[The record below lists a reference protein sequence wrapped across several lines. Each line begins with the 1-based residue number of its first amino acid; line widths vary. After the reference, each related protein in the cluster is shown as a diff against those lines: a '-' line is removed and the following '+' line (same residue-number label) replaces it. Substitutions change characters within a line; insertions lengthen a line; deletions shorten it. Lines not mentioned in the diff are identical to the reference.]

1 MGDGK
6 SRILLTVHMRESGSR
21 IFLTL
26 RESGSCRF
34 LTFALHPPCPKTGK
48 QYSNSTQTAPK
59 VCKRVQFG
67 TNFAGVRLPYCT
79 VSLTRRGA
87 ITTGRARRIRPPWQP
102 SLGPAPPRRLH
113 RAVPH
118 QAAREAHI
126 VRSPTIFRFR
136 LTEKRFRGG
145 DKAAGRHAGAH
156 PSPDAAMRLRP
167 WSAGPRPSTSSAG
180 RCPCTPEHPLGPHY
194 PGTDGKI
201 VGFNHF

>member
-180 RCPCTPEHPLGPHY
+180 
-194 PGTDGKI
+194 
-201 VGFNHF
+201 